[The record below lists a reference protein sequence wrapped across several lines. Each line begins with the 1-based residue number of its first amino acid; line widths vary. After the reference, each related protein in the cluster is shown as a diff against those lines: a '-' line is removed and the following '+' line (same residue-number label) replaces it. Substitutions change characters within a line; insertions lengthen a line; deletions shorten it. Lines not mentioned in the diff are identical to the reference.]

1 MGSRPSL
8 SLAALVALLVACGS
22 APRARFTGSA
32 FPRAVADESLIQ
44 RRDIPHDHDAIGT
57 VEATCARGADC
68 SAFELLRSM
77 REAASDAGGTAFIA
91 PVCNSSE
98 DGARLTCTATVARNR
113 SLSPI
118 PSAAET
124 NTAKERRW
132 QEDVDGRSVRV
143 TVRPWGRTFESVP
156 IEDVKRVWTVE
167 EPARSVGTVRAECM
181 EVCDRSDADRGL
193 DRGAAWMGAK
203 GIASVRCYETRAGH
217 WTCEGD
223 LVDTRRT
230 GSP

>member
-1 MGSRPSL
+1 MGSKPRPL
-8 SLAALVALLVACGS
+8 LAAVVALLVACGS
-22 APRARFTGSA
+22 APQAHFTGSA

-57 VEATCARGADC
+57 VDATCARGAEC
-68 SAFELLRSM
+68 SEFELLRSM

-91 PVCNSSE
+91 AQCSQSD
-98 DGARLTCTATVARNR
+98 DGTRLTCTATVARDR
-113 SLSPI
+113 SLSPM

-124 NTAKERRW
+124 DTAKERRW
-132 QEDVDGRSVRV
+132 QEVVGGRTVRV
-143 TVRPWGRTFESVP
+143 TVRPRGGTFESVP
-156 IEDVKRVWTVE
+156 LKDVKRVWTVE
-167 EPARSVGTVRAECM
+167 EPARLVGTVRAECM

-230 GSP
+230 GR

>member
-1 MGSRPSL
+1 
-8 SLAALVALLVACGS
+8 
-22 APRARFTGSA
+22 
-32 FPRAVADESLIQ
+32 VADESLIQ

-57 VEATCARGADC
+57 VDATCVRATEC
-68 SAFELLRSM
+68 SEFELLRSM
-77 REAASDAGGTAFIA
+77 RDAASDAGGTAFIA
-91 PVCNSSE
+91 AHCRQSD
-98 DGARLTCTATVARNR
+98 DGARLTCTATVARDR

-118 PSAAET
+118 PSAEDT
-124 NTAKERRW
+124 DTAKERRW

-143 TVRPWGRTFESVP
+143 TVRPRGRTFESVP
-156 IEDVKRVWTVE
+156 VQDVKRVWTVE

-193 DRGAAWMGAK
+193 DRGAAWMGAE

-223 LVDTRRT
+223 LVDTKPT